1 MAVFRVERTR
11 DYTVMCNHHLKDG
24 NLSLKAKGLLSMML
38 SLPDEWNYT
47 TRGLAAICKEG
58 VDAIGKRRNLCW
70 SSSKANRPKNV
81 HTKQRPKRARK
92 RSFDMNITFEER
104 QLMSL
109 YNTGTRTGLIAALE
123 EMRGYLAADETE
135 LRELTDSAIAK
146 LRRMSDAEYDA
157 LDLFP
162 DFEKED
168 MDAE

>member
-1 MAVFRVERTR
+1 
-11 DYTVMCNHHLKDG
+11 
-24 NLSLKAKGLLSMML
+24 
-38 SLPDEWNYT
+38 
-47 TRGLAAICKEG
+47 
-58 VDAIGKRRNLCW
+58 
-70 SSSKANRPKNV
+70 
-81 HTKQRPKRARK
+81 
-92 RSFDMNITFEER
+92 MNITFEER

-168 MDAE
+168 MDAEYLDVYLKWYESDRPVTKSFITGKTLGESGADLDRMFLISSAITKAFHGDHGTYARDRKSVV

>member
-1 MAVFRVERTR
+1 
-11 DYTVMCNHHLKDG
+11 
-24 NLSLKAKGLLSMML
+24 
-38 SLPDEWNYT
+38 
-47 TRGLAAICKEG
+47 
-58 VDAIGKRRNLCW
+58 
-70 SSSKANRPKNV
+70 
-81 HTKQRPKRARK
+81 
-92 RSFDMNITFEER
+92 MNITFEER

-109 YNTGTRTGLIAALE
+109 YNTGTRTGLIA